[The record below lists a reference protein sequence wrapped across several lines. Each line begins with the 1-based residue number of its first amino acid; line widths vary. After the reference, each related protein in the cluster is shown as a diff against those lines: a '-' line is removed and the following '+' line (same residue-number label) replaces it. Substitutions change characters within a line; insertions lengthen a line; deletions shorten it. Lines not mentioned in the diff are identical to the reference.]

1 MPVSL
6 HHVSYR
12 PQIIRL
18 GRLILSAIL
27 QALSVAGLVCGRVN
41 PYSLSKHSSGCY
53 LMEAV
58 LSFTLPNFTPGRVM
72 AAFLQPQ
79 PVPGLY
85 RHSFRQHN
93 LCRRRL
99 VRFSSSRTLNLN
111 VRMLSDTPGQQGQGG
126 ENAQSNQPN
135 AYVTP
140 EVAQQAMID
149 AIALAGDD
157 VQRVAELCAIGFV
170 EALTQCYKVSDAPAV
185 FVVCGPG
192 LTGLIGVYTAIKLK
206 EKGYDPAVHF
216 SHPSKYVDKSSIRK
230 KYDIPVYEFVPTTL
244 EFYFQVIV
252 DALLGV
258 GFDGGDI
265 HAPYWQVFEMLISTR
280 RPIASIDVPSGWDL
294 TTGPRPIDRT
304 AATFI
309 KPELLVSL
317 GAPKLC
323 SKMFAGAF
331 HFVAGLH
338 LPQSYFEEK
347 GISVPVFPGDS
358 HTVLLSS
365 SPFQF
370 TENGEAY
377 GKPGQFNATL
387 YTKNP
392 RRQWVDIDDDMDLWD
407 ELD

>member
-1 MPVSL
+1 MVT
-6 HHVSYR
+6 
-12 PQIIRL
+12 
-18 GRLILSAIL
+18 
-27 QALSVAGLVCGRVN
+27 
-41 PYSLSKHSSGCY
+41 
-53 LMEAV
+53 M
-58 LSFTLPNFTPGRVM
+58 
-72 AAFLQPQ
+72 AFLQPHH
-79 PVPGLY
+79 VPGVY
-85 RHSFRQHN
+85 RHSPRGNNVFP
-93 LCRRRL
+93 RRIL
-99 VRFSSSRTLNLN
+99 RFSSSRKTNLN
-111 VRMLSDTPGQQGQGG
+111 VRMLSDTPGQKRREG
-126 ENAQSNQPN
+126 ENPQSRQPD
-135 AYVTP
+135 AYITP
-140 EVAQQAMID
+140 EIAQQAMTD
-149 AIALAGDD
+149 AVALAGDD
-157 VQRVAELCAIGFV
+157 VHAVAKLCATGFV
-170 EALTQCYKVSDAPAV
+170 EALMQCYNVDDAPAL

-192 LTGLIGVYTAIKLK
+192 LTGLIGLYSAVKLK

-216 SHPSKYVDKSSIRK
+216 SHPSKYVDISSIHK
-230 KYDIPVYEFVPTTL
+230 DYGIPVYEFVPTTL

-265 HAPYWQVFEMLISTR
+265 HAPYWKVFEMLISTR

-294 TTGPRPIDRT
+294 TTGPRPIDRA

-323 SKMFAGAF
+323 SRMFAGGF
-331 HFVAGLH
+331 HFVAGRH
-338 LPQSYFEEK
+338 LPQSYFQER
-347 GISVPVFPGDS
+347 GVSVPVLPGDS
-358 HTVLLSS
+358 HSVLFSS

-377 GKPGQFNATL
+377 GRPGQFNATL